1 MGTDTMTSTD
11 EDPAGGVGVLDR
23 PCGVG
28 VLDKTS
34 VLLCALA
41 DGPASLRTLSE
52 TTGLHRAT
60 VHRLALALESIR
72 LLTRDVQG
80 RFAIGPR
87 IGELA
92 DGARRDLLVRGV
104 GQERLLKRSQ
114 EVLGELRERT
124 GASARLYRR
133 KGDVRICVASAEADG
148 SARKDGSALDSA
160 LPMTAGAGAQAL
172 LAWEKPAELARLI
185 QRAAFGAASLTKV
198 RQQGWAQSLGRG
210 ELGFAAAAVPVR
222 GPGGLVI
229 AALVLDGPVTLLTRT
244 PGRRHGGLLIDAAT
258 ALGPRRP

>member
-1 MGTDTMTSTD
+1 MDTDTMTSTD
-11 EDPAGGVGVLDR
+11 EDLAGGVDVLDR

-34 VLLCALA
+34 VLLGVLA
-41 DGPASLRTLSE
+41 EGPASLRTLSE

-92 DGARRDLLVRGV
+92 DGARRDLLVQGA
-104 GQERLLKRSQ
+104 GPERLLKRSQ

-133 KGDVRICVASAEADG
+133 KGDVRICVASAEADDSG
-148 SARKDGSALDSA
+148 RKGSALGAA

-172 LAWEKPAELARLI
+172 LAWEEPTELVRVI
-185 QRAAFGAASLTKV
+185 QRAAFGAAALTKV

-222 GPGGLVI
+222 GPGGRVI

-244 PGRRHGGLLIDAAT
+244 PGRHHGGLLIDAAT
-258 ALGPRRP
+258 ALGPKRP